1 MSFLP
6 SASRT
11 TKAHYFKWYSTSFK
25 SRARW
30 WVSTTEALVTNI
42 SIFDQINSFIIS
54 PYLFQRQIS
63 LLLTVFLHSTWLSK
77 IDEHSEIFQYLV
89 SKIHIPILRQ
99 RQLRYIG
106 LVCIIQRISFLIFD
120 IIMMQKYLSDQESMW
135 KYESKSWSR
144 IEPKVK
150 ECGLFIG

>member
-106 LVCIIQRISFLIFD
+106 LVCINTKNKIFD
-120 IIMMQKYLSDQESMW
+120 FRYYYDAKLLIR
-135 KYESKSWSR
+135 SR
-144 IEPKVK
+144 KHEKIEIQIKVRDWT
-150 ECGLFIG
+150 